1 MVRIHL
7 PPAASPVQTVQL
19 LPLEGGRAIGNGR
32 PIDGVCEIME
42 RIILAHLSRIL
53 LLGIAHT
60 LGSLG
65 IFCLYGSYMGA
76 PLATYAIVCL
86 SSATTIVLAC
96 GGKTEAR

>member
-1 MVRIHL
+1 MLLALLGAEDVWT
-7 PPAASPVQTVQL
+7 PAAP
-19 LPLEGGRAIGNGR
+19 E
-32 PIDGVCEIME
+32 GVCEIME

-53 LLGIAHT
+53 LLGIAHA

-86 SSATTIVLAC
+86 SSTTTIVLAC